1 MAEPSDTAHPHP
13 ADAAQDPAAD
23 GAGPPPPGADLP
35 FCPQFLHRTRDA
47 IILQDIEGHL
57 EWMNPAAETMFN
69 VSLDAVRGIKVMG
82 HVLPDGAR
90 VDPAKIAAF
99 RYDIGSSLFDRTHL
113 ARHKRVG
120 GQEFWNLHSFTLLA
134 TPTGPKVA
142 VTCRDVTETVEA
154 EQSLRHA
161 KARLQHA
168 AHHDDLTGL
177 ANRKRLTQYLASD
190 ILRRALAERRVGV
203 LHLDL
208 DKFKEINDTLG
219 HAAGDAALRHVAD
232 LLRRF
237 CGPQDLACRIG
248 GDEFLLVCLGTATE
262 DALLTRAELLLGATH
277 DPLMWNNQA
286 IRVGLSIGACLTQ
299 DSTEDGEALIH
310 HADQALYEAKTRGR
324 GRVMLYTPALGQV
337 QIAQNRMTRE
347 LRLAT
352 AEKQLTV
359 HLQPQLDL
367 ARGRITGCE
376 TLLRWNHPRL
386 GQLPPGA
393 FFETARRAGVLADL
407 DYQSMHLS
415 LDALTRLHAAGF
427 DDLTIALNVSAEAL
441 TDVNYPG
448 LLDWALQSRGLKPS
462 QICVE
467 ITETTILQGGGR
479 TIAAAVDRLKRM
491 GARVALDDFGTGY
504 AGLAHISEIEVDEI
518 KLDCSLTANLAT
530 DPRNRAIVRSIIE
543 LCRKLGTHV
552 TAEGVETAEQLRLLR
567 VARCPA
573 IQGFVL
579 AHPQPCDDMIAWL
592 SANLPLPADFGKAPP
607 PAPAVRLRPAR

>member
-1 MAEPSDTAHPHP
+1 MAEQRHIPHPHP
-13 ADAAQDPAAD
+13 ADAAQNPLAD
-23 GAGPPPPGADLP
+23 GADPSRAVADLSC
-35 FCPQFLHRTRDA
+35 CPQFLNRTQDA
-47 IILQDIEGHL
+47 IIIQDIEGHVD
-57 EWMNPAAETMFN
+57 WMNPAAEAMFAT
-69 VSLDAVRGIKVMG
+69 SLDRVRGIKVMG
-82 HVLPDGAR
+82 HILPEGAR
-90 VDPAKIAAF
+90 VDPAKVAAF
-99 RYDIGSSLFDRTHL
+99 RYDIHSAIFDRDHL
-113 ARHKRVG
+113 ARHKRANG
-120 GQEFWNLHSFTLLA
+120 ETFWNLHSFTLLA
-134 TPTGPKVA
+134 TPTGHKIA
-142 VTCRDVTETVEA
+142 VTCRDVTGTVET
-154 EQSLRHA
+154 EQDLRRA
-161 KARLQHA
+161 QTRLQHA

-177 ANRKRLTQYLASD
+177 ANRKRLSHYLASD
-190 ILRRALAERRVGV
+190 IVARALAEGRVGV

-219 HAAGDAALRHVAD
+219 HAAGDASLVHVAD

-248 GDEFLLVCLGTATE
+248 GDEFLLVCLGMATE

-277 DPLMWNNQA
+277 EPLIWNTQA
-286 IRVGLSIGACLTQ
+286 IRVGLSIGACLAQ
-299 DSTEDGEALIH
+299 ASGGDGETLIH
-310 HADQALYEAKTRGR
+310 HADQALYAAKTRGR
-324 GRVMLYTPALGQV
+324 GRVMLYTPAMGQV
-337 QIAQNRMTRE
+337 QVAQNRLARE
-347 LRLAT
+347 LRLAAT
-352 AEKQLTV
+352 GKQLTV

-415 LDALTRLHAAGF
+415 LDALKRLHAAGF
-427 DDLTIALNVSAEAL
+427 DDLTLALNVSAEAL

-448 LLDWALQSRGLKPS
+448 LLDWALQSRGLKPA
-462 QICVE
+462 QVCVE
-467 ITETTILQGGGR
+467 ITETTILHGGGR
-479 TIAAAVDRLKRM
+479 TIAAAVDRLKRL

-518 KLDCSLTANLAT
+518 KLDCSLTANIAT

-592 SANLPLPADFGKAPP
+592 SANLPMPAGFGTDTA
-607 PAPAVRLRPAR
+607 ASRATRLHPHA

>member
-1 MAEPSDTAHPHP
+1 MAELSDTAHPHP

-23 GAGPPPPGADLP
+23 GPGPPPPGADLP

-154 EQSLRHA
+154 EQTLRHA

-299 DSTEDGEALIH
+299 DRTEGGEALIH

-352 AEKQLTV
+352 AEKQLSV

-415 LDALTRLHAAGF
+415 LDALTRLHTAGF

-448 LLDWALQSRGLKPS
+448 LLDWALQSRGLMPS

-479 TIAAAVDRLKRM
+479 TIATAVDRLKRM

-518 KLDCSLTANLAT
+518 KLDCSLTANIAT

-592 SANLPLPADFGKAPP
+592 QANLPLPAGFGKDPDAPR
-607 PAPAVRLRPAR
+607 VTRLHKGA

>member
-1 MAEPSDTAHPHP
+1 MGVAEQSNIPHPHP
-13 ADAAQDPAAD
+13 ADAAQGPAAD
-23 GAGPPPPGADLP
+23 GADPPRPGADLP
-35 FCPQFLHRTRDA
+35 YCPQFLKRTQDA
-47 IILQDIEGHL
+47 IIIQDIEGHV
-57 EWMNPAAETMFN
+57 EWMNPAAEAMFR
-69 VSLDAVRGIKVMG
+69 VSLDRVRGIKVMG
-82 HVLPDGAR
+82 HILPDGAR

-99 RYDIGSSLFDRTHL
+99 RYDTDSAIFDRDHL

-120 GQEFWNLHSFTLLA
+120 GDTFWNLHSFTLLT
-134 TPTGPKVA
+134 TPTGQKVA
-142 VTCRDVTETVEA
+142 VTCRDVTATVEA
-154 EQSLRHA
+154 EQDLRRA
-161 KARLQHA
+161 QTRLQRA

-177 ANRKRLTQYLASD
+177 ANRKRLSQYLASD

-219 HAAGDAALRHVAD
+219 HAAGDAALMHVAEI
-232 LLRRF
+232 LRRF
-237 CGPQDLACRIG
+237 CGTQDLACRIG
-248 GDEFLLVCLGTATE
+248 GDEFLLVCLGMAAE

-286 IRVGLSIGACLTQ
+286 IRVGLSIGACLAQ
-299 DSTEDGEALIH
+299 DSTEDGETLIH

-324 GRVMLYTPALGQV
+324 GRVQLYTPALGKV
-337 QIAQNRMTRE
+337 QIAQNRMARE

-352 AEKQLTV
+352 TEKQLTV

-415 LDALTRLHAAGF
+415 LDALKRLHEAGF

-448 LLDWALQSRGLKPS
+448 LLDWALQSRGLKPT

-479 TIAAAVDRLKRM
+479 TI

-530 DPRNRAIVRSIIE
+530 DPRNRAIIRSIIE
-543 LCRKLGTHV
+543 LCRKLDTHV

-592 SANLPLPADFGKAPP
+592 SANLPLPADFGRAPD
-607 PAPAVRLRPAR
+607 APAVTRLHPGG

>member
-1 MAEPSDTAHPHP
+1 MLR
-13 ADAAQDPAAD
+13 
-23 GAGPPPPGADLP
+23 PPPSAADLP
-35 FCPQFLHRTRDA
+35 YCPQFLNRIRDA
-47 IILQDIEGHL
+47 VIIQDIEGRL
-57 EWMNPAAETMFN
+57 EWMNPAAEAMFR
-69 VSLDAVRGIKVMG
+69 VTLDAVRGIKVMG

-99 RYDIGSSLFDRTHL
+99 RYDIDSGIFRRDHL

-120 GQEFWNLHSFTLLA
+120 GETFWNLHSFTLLT
-134 TPTGPKVA
+134 TPTGHKVA
-142 VTCRDVTETVEA
+142 VTCRDVTETVET
-154 EQSLRHA
+154 EQDLRRGQ
-161 KARLQHA
+161 ARLQHA
-168 AHHDDLTGL
+168 AHHDTLTGL
-177 ANRKRLTQYLASD
+177 ANRKRLSQYMGSD
-190 ILRRALAERRVGV
+190 ILRRALADRRVGV

-219 HAAGDAALRHVAD
+219 HAAGDAALLHVAD

-248 GDEFLLVCLGTATE
+248 GDEFVLVCLGMTTE
-262 DALLTRAELLLGATH
+262 DALLTRAELLLGAAH
-277 DPLMWNNQA
+277 DPLNWNDQA
-286 IRVGLSIGACLTQ
+286 IRVGLSIGACLAQ
-299 DSTEDGEALIH
+299 DGAESGETLIH

-324 GRVMLYTPALGQV
+324 GRVMLYTPALGHV
-337 QIAQNRMTRE
+337 QIAQNRLARE

-352 AEKQLTV
+352 AERQLTV

-386 GQLPPGA
+386 GLLPPGA
-393 FFETARRAGVLADL
+393 FFETARRTGVLADL

-415 LDALTRLHAAGF
+415 LDALTRVHAAGF

-448 LLDWALQSRGLKPS
+448 LLDWALQSRGLTPS

-479 TIAAAVDRLKRM
+479 TIATAVERLKRM
-491 GARVALDDFGTGY
+491 GTRVALDDFGTGY

-518 KLDCSLTANLAT
+518 KLDRSLTANIAT

-592 SANLPLPADFGKAPP
+592 SANLPLPAGFGTAQPAAPV
-607 PAPAVRLRPAR
+607 ARLRPAT